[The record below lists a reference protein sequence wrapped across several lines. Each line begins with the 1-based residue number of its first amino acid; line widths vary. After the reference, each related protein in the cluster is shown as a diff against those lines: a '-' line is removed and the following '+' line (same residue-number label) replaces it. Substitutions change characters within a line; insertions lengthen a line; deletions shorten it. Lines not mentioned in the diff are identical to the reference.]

1 LTRIPD
7 GDFPDKDEF
16 VRYVLAKLPQA
27 QLAPCRDVVEVA
39 FTYHAGRSW
48 DSFIA
53 LRQIVKA
60 ELRNHEARTCA
71 MVHRE
76 RAVAT
81 AYALV
86 QWLRLIV
93 CGGYAFREWDAGKSV
108 FDENFVPQVISKL
121 GQLLAALEI
130 LNYGASGLLL
140 AYLGLSH
147 IRTEIYDVL
156 TADLRVTE
164 AEISDPQPLASSMQ
178 LGPAEIDQLRYAHTF
193 TSLAHVP
200 LSVAV
205 ALHPASTRQR
215 LQCFRRRPVVRP
227 QRIMANARRCPQALG
242 VRRAL
247 GVLQAHLRCSS
258 GRHGRRL
265 VCLSLSAFS
274 WRLVVVFFSVFDY

>member
-16 VRYVLAKLPQA
+16 VRYVLTKLPQA

-164 AEISDPQPLASSMQ
+164 AEISDPQPPANSM
-178 LGPAEIDQLRYAHTF
+178 LLERAEIDKLRYAHF
-193 TSLAHVP
+193 QVAHVL

-205 ALHPASTRQR
+205 VRHPAST
-215 LQCFRRRPVVRP
+215 
-227 QRIMANARRCPQALG
+227 N
-242 VRRAL
+242 
-247 GVLQAHLRCSS
+247 
-258 GRHGRRL
+258 
-265 VCLSLSAFS
+265 
-274 WRLVVVFFSVFDY
+274 